1 MKPVTKTAWFCA
13 GLRMLDAERPN
24 PVCGDEYARRFMTQE
39 GLDAFDRFRG
49 EWRALAS
56 NAARCRIIDD
66 MVRDVLRSDPEHL
79 MVLVG
84 AGFDTRAYRL
94 GAGRWVEVDEEALL
108 AFKERQLPAAECPR
122 PLTRLA
128 HDFATDTLEQ
138 RLAPWAGTASV
149 TVIVEGVSMY
159 VGPDGLARTLAAV
172 RRVFPHHRLLI
183 DLMTREFSERWCA
196 TLRPLLASLGAHF
209 GELVDDPAA
218 AVAALGYRQLR
229 SASSVERAC
238 LHGLYPFPR
247 WLLPVLRATYLRS
260 AIEGYRMYEFV
271 C

>member
-1 MKPVTKTAWFCA
+1 MKPVSKTAWFCA
-13 GLRMLDAERPN
+13 GLRMLDAEGPD
-24 PVCGDEYARRFMTQE
+24 PVCGDDYARRFMTPE
-39 GLDAFDRFRG
+39 GLEAFDRFRG

-66 MVRDVLRSDPEHL
+66 MARDVLRADPDHL
-79 MVLVG
+79 MVLLG

-128 HDFATDTLEQ
+128 HDFAADALEQ
-138 RLAPWAGTASV
+138 RLAPWAGTTAV
-149 TVIVEGVSMY
+149 TVILEGVSMY
-159 VGPDGLARTLAAV
+159 IGPDGLARTLEAV
-172 RRVFPHHRLLI
+172 GRVFPHHRLLV
-183 DLMTREFSERWCA
+183 DLMTRDFGDRWCA

-218 AVAALGYRQLR
+218 VVTSLGYRLVR
-229 SASSVERAC
+229 SASSVERAYR
-238 LHGLYPFPR
+238 HGMYPFPQ

-260 AIEGYRMYEFV
+260 AMMGYRMYEFV
-271 C
+271 R